1 MTPIQRGSQRG
12 VVLPIVLVVMMVVT
26 VVVITQVK
34 RGTVDE
40 RLAGNWSRTMSRQ
53 AATESLVRY
62 CEAFILRKDE
72 VRKWC
77 GVVPSENYPNTPA
90 WNSNLPA
97 SDVVTFQQELLPPGA
112 TGAVCVVED
121 ATSEL
126 GGTRYAQGPN
136 PGSEGPRDPYLWKFR
151 FTVLV
156 TYQDTSLFGSVVHRT
171 QSEVRFVII

>member
-1 MTPIQRGSQRG
+1 
-12 VVLPIVLVVMMVVT
+12 LPIVLVVMMVVT
-26 VVVITQVK
+26 AVIVVQVN
-34 RGTVDE
+34 RGTIDE

-53 AATESLVRY
+53 ASTESLVRY
-62 CEAFILRKDE
+62 CESFILRKDE
-72 VRKWC
+72 VRKWR

-90 WNSNLPA
+90 WNSNLVVG
-97 SDVVTFQQELLPPGA
+97 DVVTFQQDLLPPGA

-136 PGSEGPRDPYLWKFR
+136 PGTEGPRDPYLWKYR

>member
-1 MTPIQRGSQRG
+1 MKGIQQARQRG
-12 VVLPIVLVVMMVVT
+12 VVLPIVLVVLMVMT
-26 VVVITQVK
+26 AVILTQVR

-40 RLAGNWSRTMSRQ
+40 KLAGNWSRTMSRQ
-53 AATESLVRY
+53 AATESMVRY

-72 VRKWC
+72 VRKWRN
-77 GVVPSENYPNTPA
+77 VVPSQNFPNTPA
-90 WNSNLPA
+90 WASNLPA
-97 SDVVTFQQELLPPGA
+97 SDVVTFQADLLPPGA
-112 TGAVCVVED
+112 TSAVCVVED
-121 ATSEL
+121 ATDEL

-136 PGSEGPRDPYLWKFR
+136 PGTEGPHDPYLWKYR